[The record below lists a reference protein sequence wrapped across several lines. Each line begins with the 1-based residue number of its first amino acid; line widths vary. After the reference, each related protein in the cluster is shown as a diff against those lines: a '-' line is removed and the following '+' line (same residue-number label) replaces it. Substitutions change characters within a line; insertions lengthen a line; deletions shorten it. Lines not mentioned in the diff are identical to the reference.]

1 MDQVR
6 NPDKSC
12 TIPQSKA
19 YKAVIKAHYE
29 YTALSQEG
37 IKVYEAKASNYINNV
52 QTNSEILCLVPLSPS
67 MFSAK
72 PQPSPL
78 SM

>member
-1 MDQVR
+1 
-6 NPDKSC
+6 
-12 TIPQSKA
+12 
-19 YKAVIKAHYE
+19 
-29 YTALSQEG
+29 
-37 IKVYEAKASNYINNV
+37 V

-78 SM
+78 SMWSAINQIPRGTSSFQ